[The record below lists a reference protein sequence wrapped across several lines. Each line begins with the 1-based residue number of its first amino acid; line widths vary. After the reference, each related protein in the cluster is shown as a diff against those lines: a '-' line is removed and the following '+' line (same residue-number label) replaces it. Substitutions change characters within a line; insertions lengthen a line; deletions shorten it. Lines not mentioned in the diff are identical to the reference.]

1 MIKQGNVFPRSQPN
15 CKDGALV
22 GTHWLIASQL
32 RYSRCGSRQH
42 LCDHGLSVRHVWRR
56 GGSMNWRE
64 HQKKAHNGL
73 IRRVLPMFAR
83 EFLSGEMFLTSKS
96 INKTMGLLVC

>member
-1 MIKQGNVFPRSQPN
+1 
-15 CKDGALV
+15 
-22 GTHWLIASQL
+22 
-32 RYSRCGSRQH
+32 
-42 LCDHGLSVRHVWRR
+42 
-56 GGSMNWRE
+56 MNWRE